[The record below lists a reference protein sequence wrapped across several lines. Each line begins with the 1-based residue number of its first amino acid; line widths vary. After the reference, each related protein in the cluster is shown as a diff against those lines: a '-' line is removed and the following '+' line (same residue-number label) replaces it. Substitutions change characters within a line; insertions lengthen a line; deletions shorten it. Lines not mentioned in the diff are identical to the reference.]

1 MKVDR
6 NQLRID
12 LLKMK
17 KKTGWSWE
25 KMCREF
31 HRVVGHEGV
40 SHTTLWRVSKQRGKP
55 RGHSLAMRF
64 IRQGIDAIKK
74 ERS

>member
-1 MKVDR
+1 MKVNR

-12 LLKMK
+12 LLKLK

-25 KMCREF
+25 RMCREF
-31 HRVVGHEGV
+31 HRVVGYEGV
-40 SHTTLWRVSKQRGKP
+40 AHTTLWRVARARGKP
-55 RGHSLAMRF
+55 SHHALAMRF
-64 IRQGIDAIKK
+64 IREGIDAIKK